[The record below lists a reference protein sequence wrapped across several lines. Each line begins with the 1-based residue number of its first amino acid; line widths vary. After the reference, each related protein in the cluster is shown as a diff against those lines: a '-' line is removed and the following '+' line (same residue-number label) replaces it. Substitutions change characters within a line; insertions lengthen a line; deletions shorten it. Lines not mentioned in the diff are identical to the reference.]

1 MVDRMMTGMDYRAE
15 LARRCLLIYEVA
27 AVIGIHPVRLGR
39 MLRGKEPLTESI
51 RRRLDNYFEQQRRQ
65 NSEEV

>member
-1 MVDRMMTGMDYRAE
+1 MVYRAKNGTDYRAE

-39 MLRGKEPLTESI
+39 ILRDKEPLTESI
-51 RRRLDNYFEQQRRQ
+51 KRRLDSYFEQQRR
-65 NSEEV
+65 